1 MNVTGSFT
9 GSIGDGSL
17 VLACAVAV
25 LAGLVSFASPC
36 VVPLV
41 PGYLGYVTGLGGADR
56 GDLQNRQK
64 TRMLAGATLFV
75 AGFTAV
81 FVLLGYL
88 VGDVGRALYTYQG
101 PIVRVLGA
109 VTVLLGLVF
118 AGLVPGLAGSRPVRL
133 RPAAGL
139 VGAPLLGV
147 VFALGWTP
155 CVGPT
160 LGAIL
165 ALGMTDPDRGML
177 LAAFYCAGLGLPFLA
192 AALAYRRAMASF
204 GVLRRHRVAITRFG
218 GGLLVLIGLLLV
230 TGVWTDLMVW
240 LRGGISGF
248 EPAI

>member
-1 MNVTGSFT
+1 MTGSVV
-9 GSIGDGSL
+9 DGSL
-17 VLACAVAV
+17 LLACAVAV

-36 VVPLV
+36 VLPLV
-41 PGYLGYVTGLGGADR
+41 PGYLGYVTGLED
-56 GDLQNRQK
+56 GDLEQRRRV
-64 TRMLAGATLFV
+64 RMLAGAGLFV

-88 VGDVGRALYTYQG
+88 AGSAGEALYRHQRGLTQ
-101 PIVRVLGA
+101 VLGV
-109 VTVLLGLVF
+109 VTILLGLIF
-118 AGLVPGLAGSRPVRL
+118 AGVLGRLLPGLGRSRPLAV

-139 VGAPLLGV
+139 VGAPLLGM

-165 ALGMTDPDRGML
+165 TLGMTRPDRGML
-177 LAAFYCAGLGLPFLA
+177 LATCYCVGLGLPFLA
-192 AALAYRRAMASF
+192 AALAYRQAMASF

-218 GGLLVLIGLLLV
+218 GGLLVLIGVLLV
-230 TGVWTDLMVW
+230 TGLWTDLMVW
-240 LRGGISGF
+240 TRGGIAGF

>member
-1 MNVTGSFT
+1 MD
-9 GSIGDGSL
+9 GSI

-36 VVPLV
+36 VLPLV
-41 PGYLGYVTGLGGADR
+41 PGYLGYVTGLGG
-56 GDLQNRQK
+56 GDLENRRRG
-64 TRMLAGATLFV
+64 RMLAGAILFV

-101 PIVRVLGA
+101 PITRVLGA
-109 VTVLLGLVF
+109 VTILLGLVF
-118 AGLVPGLAGSRPVRL
+118 AGLLPGLDSSLPVRL

-177 LAAFYCAGLGLPFLA
+177 LAGFYCAGLGLPFLA

-218 GGLLVLIGLLLV
+218 GALLVLIGVLLV
-230 TGVWTDLMVW
+230 TGAWTDLMVW
-240 LRGGISGF
+240 LRGGISSF
-248 EPAI
+248 EPVV

>member
-1 MNVTGSFT
+1 MCTAGGRGEVRAVTGS
-9 GSIGDGSL
+9 IVDGSL
-17 VLACAVAV
+17 VLACAVAA

-36 VVPLV
+36 VLPLV
-41 PGYLGYVTGLGGADR
+41 PGYLGYVTGLGG
-56 GDLQNRQK
+56 GDLENRRRV
-64 TRMLAGATLFV
+64 RMLAGATLFV

-81 FVLLGYL
+81 FV
-88 VGDVGRALYTYQG
+88 
-101 PIVRVLGA
+101 PI
-109 VTVLLGLVF
+109 LLGLVF
-118 AGLVPGLAGSRPVRL
+118 AGLLPGLGGSLPVRL

-177 LAAFYCAGLGLPFLA
+177 LAAFYCAGLGVPFLV

-218 GGLLVLIGLLLV
+218 GALLVLIGVLLV

-240 LRGGISGF
+240 LRGGISSF